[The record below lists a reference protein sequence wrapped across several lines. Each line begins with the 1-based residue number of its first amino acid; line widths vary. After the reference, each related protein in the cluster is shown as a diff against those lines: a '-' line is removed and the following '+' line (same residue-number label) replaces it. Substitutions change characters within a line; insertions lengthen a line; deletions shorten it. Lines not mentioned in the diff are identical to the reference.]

1 MPGEAAQPGKLN
13 RRVHPANCEE
23 ENMKKIALIAMTAA
37 AAIAT
42 PAMAQTTEVTG
53 TINITGSVAPKCFV
67 LNGSTA
73 SDTFGT
79 TVALG
84 ELAQADGTLKPSA
97 DLSAQFLTVGGAALD
112 ARVLCTSATP
122 NVSVTAEPLVNT
134 VAADTGYDNSVD
146 FTADVTFTRVG
157 GTTLVS
163 DLSSNPAASTA
174 SLPSRLTGTGT
185 NVTVRT
191 SGWNASGVLVAGDYT
206 GKITVVVAPGA

>member
-1 MPGEAAQPGKLN
+1 
-13 RRVHPANCEE
+13 
-23 ENMKKIALIAMTAA
+23 MKKIALIVMTAA

-42 PAMAQTTEVTG
+42 PAMAQNATG
-53 TINITGSVAPKCFV
+53 TINITGNVSPKCFV
-67 LNGSTA
+67 LNGTA
-73 SDTFGT
+73 ASSTFGGL
-79 TVALG
+79 VELG

>member
-1 MPGEAAQPGKLN
+1 
-13 RRVHPANCEE
+13 
-23 ENMKKIALIAMTAA
+23 MKKIALIVMTAA

-42 PAMAQTTEVTG
+42 PAMAQNATG
-53 TINITGSVAPKCFV
+53 TINITGNVAPKCFV

-73 SDTFGT
+73 SSTFGT

-122 NVSVTAEPLVNT
+122 NVSVTAEPLVNS

-174 SLPSRLTGTGT
+174 TLASRLTGTGT
-185 NVTVRT
+185 NVEVRT
-191 SGWNASGVLVAGDYT
+191 SAWTASGVLVAGSYS
-206 GKITVVVAPGA
+206 GKITVVIAPGA